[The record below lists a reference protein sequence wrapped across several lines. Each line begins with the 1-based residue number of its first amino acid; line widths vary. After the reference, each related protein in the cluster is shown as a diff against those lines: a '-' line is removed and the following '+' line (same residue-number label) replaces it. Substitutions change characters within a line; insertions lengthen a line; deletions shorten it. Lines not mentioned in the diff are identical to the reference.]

1 MATKYWVG
9 GTGTWD
15 GFTATNWSDTSGGAG
30 GAIAPCALDDV
41 VFNSASN
48 ALAYTVTI
56 STGAVCRDLTIA
68 GPAVGNVT
76 VAGSAA
82 LGIFGSLTLPATGI
96 TRTYTGAITFRATT
110 TGKTITTNGVTLASA
125 ITFNGVGGKWTL
137 QDALSTSGNITFIA
151 GELDTDSK
159 NFTTTGQ
166 VSASN
171 GIASILTLGASAV
184 SCNNWQ
190 TNNTVTLNAGTSTI
204 TNTQGGNAALGTSG
218 FSGATYYNVVFSAA
232 GSAPLIYGNNTFNN
246 LTFTTPA
253 SGIPLITFDGNQTV
267 TGTLT
272 ATGTGAV
279 ARLMLAS
286 DTVGTARTFTVG
298 TVATLTDVDFRDI
311 TVAGASSP
319 WSGTRLGDCGGN
331 TNITFGAGVNKY
343 WNLPAGGAWTAA
355 AWATSSG
362 GTADVL
368 NFPLAQDTVIIEN
381 TGLNTSASITGF
393 SGFNLKTLDCSTR
406 SNAATLS
413 GNNCRI
419 YDDVTLSTAM
429 TVNGLSVRFEG
440 RTTQTITSAGKTLSN
455 ILVNNSGSTVT
466 LADALSCGG
475 ISHSSGTFDTANQS
489 VTSSGGIA
497 ASGTSAKTLTLGSST
512 ISCTSWSGTNIGTSL
527 TLNAGT
533 SSITGNAN
541 SFGFS
546 GTFTYYN
553 VTLPSSAFGDLIGT
567 NTYNNLTFSSAAT
580 TTGTNQRQIR
590 SNQTINGTLALA
602 GGASITQRL
611 WLIGPIG
618 SPATITAATV
628 TGLTNIDFRD
638 ITGAGA
644 ASWTGT
650 SLGDC
655 GGNSGITFDTPKTV
669 YWNLAGSNSWSATA
683 WATGSGGSPAAAN
696 FPLAQDTVVFDDTGA
711 VTTATINPAWNIG
724 TINAGN
730 RTNAMTLAGF
740 GNSPFIHG
748 DVTIGSGVT
757 LSGAGNVSFNGRS
770 TQTFISA
777 GKTVPF
783 SINTSIPTCTF
794 RHGDAFTSTSGVNI
808 GNGTYDT
815 QNYNVTIT
823 NITASGGTINFG
835 SSTVTLSGSGVNFSS
850 ASVTFNAGTS
860 TINLSST
867 STKSIVGAGKTFNVV
882 TSTGGTTNAL
892 TISGSNTFNTLS
904 NTAYTFLILTSGT
917 TQTFTNFNY
926 TGASGSVVRITTST
940 PGLQATVTKAVNPF
954 YAGANSTDGGNNTG
968 WTFTAGGS
976 TDYVYL
982 KDIIAIGGPAG
993 SSKFFFM
1000 FGN

>member
-48 ALAYTVTI
+48 ATGYTVTI
-56 STGAVCRDLTIA
+56 NTGAVCRDLTIA
-68 GPAVGNVT
+68 GPASGNVT
-76 VAGSAA
+76 VAGSGV
-82 LGIFGSLTLPATGI
+82 LGVFGSLTLPATGI

-137 QDALSTSGNITFIA
+137 QDAFSTSGNITFIA

-159 NFTTTGQ
+159 NFTTTGT

-204 TNTQGGNAALGTSG
+204 TNTQSGNAALGTSG

-232 GSAPLIYGNNTFNN
+232 TAAPLIYGNNTFNN

-362 GTADVL
+362 GTASVT
-368 NFPLAQDTVIIEN
+368 NFPLAQDTAIIEN

-393 SGFNLKTLDCSTR
+393 NGFNLKTLDCSTR

-413 GNNCRI
+413 GNDCRI

-440 RTTQTITSAGKTLSN
+440 RTTQTITSAGKNLSN

-466 LADALSCGG
+466 LADALVCGG

-489 VTSSGGIA
+489 VTLSGGFL

-512 ISCTSWSGTNIGTSL
+512 ISCTSLSGSGSGL

-533 SSITGNAN
+533 SSITSSTAA
-541 SFGFS
+541 FGFT

-553 VTLPSSAFGDLIGT
+553 VTLTNSSTLDISGT
-567 NTYNNLTFSSAAT
+567 NTFNNLTFSTAT
-580 TTGTNQRQIR
+580 TSTGPTLRR
-590 SNQTINGTLALA
+590 FRGNQTINGTLALA
-602 GGASITQRL
+602 GGASVTQRMFVNNIE
-611 WLIGPIG
+611 IGTQI
-618 SPATITAATV
+618 TITAATV
-628 TGLTNIDFRD
+628 AGLTNIDFR
-638 ITGAGA
+638 GPQVAE
-644 ASWTGT
+644 
-650 SLGDC
+650 
-655 GGNSGITFDTPKTV
+655 
-669 YWNLAGSNSWSATA
+669 
-683 WATGSGGSPAAAN
+683 
-696 FPLAQDTVVFDDTGA
+696 
-711 VTTATINPAWNIG
+711 
-724 TINAGN
+724 
-730 RTNAMTLAGF
+730 
-740 GNSPFIHG
+740 
-748 DVTIGSGVT
+748 
-757 LSGAGNVSFNGRS
+757 
-770 TQTFISA
+770 
-777 GKTVPF
+777 
-783 SINTSIPTCTF
+783 
-794 RHGDAFTSTSGVNI
+794 
-808 GNGTYDT
+808 
-815 QNYNVTIT
+815 
-823 NITASGGTINFG
+823 
-835 SSTVTLSGSGVNFSS
+835 
-850 ASVTFNAGTS
+850 
-860 TINLSST
+860 
-867 STKSIVGAGKTFNVV
+867 
-882 TSTGGTTNAL
+882 AL
-892 TISGSNTFNTLS
+892 QQQ
-904 NTAYTFLILTSGT
+904 LTSH
-917 TQTFTNFNY
+917 
-926 TGASGSVVRITTST
+926 
-940 PGLQATVTKAVNPF
+940 
-954 YAGANSTDGGNNTG
+954 
-968 WTFTAGGS
+968 W
-976 TDYVYL
+976 L
-982 KDIIAIGGPAG
+982 KTR
-993 SSKFFFM
+993 
-1000 FGN
+1000 